1 MTFSNRGQYNIQL
14 WRSQGNFAVEVTV
27 KSITT
32 ILYYKDP
39 CDIQLLIYLDDM
51 VTFDY
56 KRSQL
61 YSAEEIAVTFSY
73 RGHGDFQLISE
84 VTSHVVDV

>member
-1 MTFSNRGQYNIQL
+1 MTFSNRSQCNIQL
-14 WRSQGNFAVEVTV
+14 WRSQENFAVEVTV
-27 KSITT
+27 KLITA

-39 CDIQLLIYLDDM
+39 CDIQLIIYLDVM

-61 YSAEEIAVTFSY
+61 YSAEEIAVTFSLY
-73 RGHGDFQLISE
+73 LKSQATLSSCG
-84 VTSHVVDV
+84 